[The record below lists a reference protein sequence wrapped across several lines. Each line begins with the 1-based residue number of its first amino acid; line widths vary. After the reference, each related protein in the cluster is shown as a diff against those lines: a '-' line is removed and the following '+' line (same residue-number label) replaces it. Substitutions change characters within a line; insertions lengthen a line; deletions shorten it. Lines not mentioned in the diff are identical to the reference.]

1 MIEGRP
7 LCKNITE
14 KEEVTLIAFTLQ
26 TMQGDKNA
34 TMDAMEQIQPKF
46 LECMREFMQKITVK
60 EPIEIKRYYKDSL
73 KKALIN
79 ERINLNRRIRN
90 LITQIDIEKFDK
102 KL

>member
-1 MIEGRP
+1 
-7 LCKNITE
+7 
-14 KEEVTLIAFTLQ
+14 
-26 TMQGDKNA
+26 MQGDKNA